1 MPVLP
6 TTVPLE
12 AENSLTLGR
21 ALEKFTSAD
30 RMLSLQPSTHMRLW
44 EWREDKI
51 NLIGPH
57 KIYITLRVRSEK
69 VLETQVP
76 GTDPVQIRSATDAPA
91 SARAL
96 SSRCSAQHARE
107 P

>member
-76 GTDPVQIRSATDAPA
+76 GSATDAPA
-91 SARAL
+91 SARGL